1 MSVKTKQTVEVNG
14 QELQAEFLDEQS
26 MYFLQMIQ
34 EMEKEEAEARREVDI
49 KVAAR
54 SGFTHALFNAYSTAV
69 SKAEAEAENAPPTA
83 E

>member
-14 QELQAEFLDEQS
+14 QELQAEFLDEQC

-34 EMEKEEAEARREVDI
+34 EMEKEEGEARREVDI

-54 SGFTHALFNAYSTAV
+54 AGFTNALFGSY
-69 SKAEAEAENAPPTA
+69 SKAVQEAEAAKQVDE